1 MGLSG
6 NDTGVSRFIMMG
18 ELLGCIV
25 AAHYVIF
32 SIVFIAHGSP
42 LLSNPPPVRRAPL
55 PHRCTS
61 HHLQVQEI
69 KKIQNKGGTC
79 LGEANPTWLKQ
90 PGDMG
95 VALAGAGLTA
105 FGTINCIVGHYRL
118 ATGKGKLD

>member
-1 MGLSG
+1 M
-6 NDTGVSRFIMMG
+6 
-18 ELLGCIV
+18 
-25 AAHYVIF
+25 AHYVILP
-32 SIVFIAHGSP
+32 IVYRSWLTSRTSP
-42 LLSNPPPVRRAPL
+42 TPPP
-55 PHRCTS
+55 S

-105 FGTINCIVGHYRL
+105 FGTISCIVGHYRL
-118 ATGKGKLD
+118 ATGKGKLE